1 MTNIQLQEDQSNWS
15 IFIDRIPF
23 TIIRDEMSNSFFA
36 YTDNLECAGRGE
48 TLEEAA
54 ASLHTYIVYFIL
66 YNISIN
72 NIDILNKNLGWN
84 IEHENKDRITI
95 TANGLKITAH
105 KKNPIKMREITD
117 DGKIIEDI
125 VTNPEVIAA
134 IKNYEQ
140 TKKTVQIDLQKLL
153 ELSQAGKTS
162 KKELIKAIRKEKY
175 ATC

>member
-48 TLEEAA
+48 TLEDAV
-54 ASLHTYIVYFIL
+54 ASLHAYIVYFIL

-84 IEHENKDRITI
+84 IEHENKDRTTI

-105 KKNPIKMREITD
+105 KKICENSDRCSNSTIDQNFANSIKENIIASARML
-117 DGKIIEDI
+117 KIE
-125 VTNPEVIAA
+125 EA
-134 IKNYEQ
+134 
-140 TKKTVQIDLQKLL
+140 
-153 ELSQAGKTS
+153 
-162 KKELIKAIRKEKY
+162 KKEKK
-175 ATC
+175 